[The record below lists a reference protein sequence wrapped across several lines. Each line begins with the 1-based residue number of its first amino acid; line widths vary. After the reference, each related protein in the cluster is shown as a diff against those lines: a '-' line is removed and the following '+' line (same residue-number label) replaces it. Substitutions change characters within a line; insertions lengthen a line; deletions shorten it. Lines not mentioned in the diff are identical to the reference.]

1 MDEKRARA
9 AWAACVRFLTG
20 FAPHE
25 RLEDASIELAEE
37 TTTWVASFWRG
48 GAEPAA
54 AVTEVTI
61 GEANL
66 GVTPAEAAELY
77 AELLRRSA

>member
-1 MDEKRARA
+1 MFHLH
-9 AWAACVRFLTG
+9 VRRD
-20 FAPHE
+20 HE
-25 RLEDASIELAEE
+25 RLEEASLELAEE
-37 TTTWVASFWRG
+37 TKTWVASFWRG
-48 GAEPAA
+48 GADPAV

-66 GVTPAEAAELY
+66 GITPAEAAELY

>member
-1 MDEKRARA
+1 MH
-9 AWAACVRFLTG
+9 VRRD
-20 FAPHE
+20 HE

-37 TTTWVASFWRG
+37 PKTWVASFWRG